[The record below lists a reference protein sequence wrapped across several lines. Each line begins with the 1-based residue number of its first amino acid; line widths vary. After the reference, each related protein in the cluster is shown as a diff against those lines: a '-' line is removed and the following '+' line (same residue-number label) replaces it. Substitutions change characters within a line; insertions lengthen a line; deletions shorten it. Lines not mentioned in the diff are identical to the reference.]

1 MALREDEVVEVEE
14 ELLEEEEEE
23 GWTLPVVGPWLMTEP
38 RCTSAA
44 GDTGGVMRG
53 QLAWEKSI
61 GTVERVGRENTLK
74 SKKKVG
80 AVNSVPWD

>member
-1 MALREDEVVEVEE
+1 MYEAQGPGWLMALRDVRQEEDKEVVEVEE

-23 GWTLPVVGPWLMTEP
+23 EVRTLPVVGPWLMTEP

-53 QLAWEKSI
+53 QL
-61 GTVERVGRENTLK
+61 T
-74 SKKKVG
+74 
-80 AVNSVPWD
+80 